1 MQMLLIKTY
10 RFIRTL
16 DRNGW
21 KGAGS
26 GAPVL
31 SPDEARQGVIT
42 GRVAAVLTVSLAL
55 AVFAG
60 AMLVALHMFP
70 I

>member
-10 RFIRTL
+10 RFMGPRK
-16 DRNGW
+16 RNNE
-21 KGAGS
+21 GS
-26 GAPVL
+26 DAPVL
-31 SPDEARQGVIT
+31 SPDEARQGVIS
-42 GRVAAVLTVSLAL
+42 GRVALVLIVSLTL